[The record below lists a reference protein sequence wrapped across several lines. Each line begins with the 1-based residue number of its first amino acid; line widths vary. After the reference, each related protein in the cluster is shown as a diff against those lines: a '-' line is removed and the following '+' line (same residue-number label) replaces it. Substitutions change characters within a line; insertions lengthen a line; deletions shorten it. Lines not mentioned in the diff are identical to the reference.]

1 MALDKYIQLNGNK
14 EMREKLYGKFKRQS
28 LKNREPMDMAAQ
40 RTFEERNGIH
50 DHRNLE
56 QAYQKERL
64 TKGRKKGRCHLYRER
79 DGMIKCI
86 MYEFTDF

>member
-1 MALDKYIQLNGNK
+1 MAEMKLDKYIKLNENS
-14 EMREKLYGKFKRQS
+14 EMEKLYGKFKRQS

-50 DHRNLE
+50 DHRNSE

-64 TKGRKKGRCHLYRER
+64 TKGRCHLYRER
-79 DGMIKCI
+79 DEMIKCI
-86 MYEFTDF
+86 IYEFTEF